1 MTESI
6 VSLKNLRVD
15 IPQKKSTSV
24 PILRGI
30 DLEIPKGK
38 IIGIVGE
45 SGSGKSMT
53 MKSIMDILPETAVMT
68 KETFEFDGQPV
79 KDARE
84 LPIAMIFQDPMTSL
98 NPLRTVGFH
107 LREVIRRQKKMSK
120 KEATQLGIQE
130 LEKVGIPLPEKR
142 MKQFPHELSGG
153 MRQRVMIAMA
163 LLAHPELLIADEP
176 TTALDVTIQA
186 QILSLIKDL
195 QESEGLSVVLVTH
208 DFGVVA
214 GMCDFVK
221 VMYQGLVLEEGTI
234 DEIFYEPQHPYT
246 KQLLEAAHLG
256 DKEAEL
262 KLFDYHETLPDDLI
276 RHDISE
282 THRVWFKEAT
292 VSK

>member
-15 IPQKKSTSV
+15 IPKKKSTPV

-68 KETFEFDGQPV
+68 KETFEFNGKAVTNP
-79 KDARE
+79 RE

-120 KEATQLGIQE
+120 KEANQLAIKE
-130 LEKVGIPLPEKR
+130 LAKVGIPLPEKR

-163 LLAHPELLIADEP
+163 LLAQPELLIADEP

-234 DEIFYEPQHPYT
+234 EDIFYEPQHPYT

-256 DKEAEL
+256 DKDAEL
-262 KLFDYHETLPDDLI
+262 KLFDYHEELPDTLI
-276 RHDISE
+276 RKELSA
-282 THRVWFKEAT
+282 THRVWLTEEST
-292 VSK
+292 N